1 MSINSRI
8 LIDAAQTPNTKTRQ
22 ATLKFLT
29 TLATTYCTAAQF
41 VIHSQTQQL
50 VDRAILKI
58 IQTALDQKSADLKS
72 QARFCI
78 AALYNCNP
86 SQVSIAMN
94 RNRNSINF
102 FFLLD
107 DDDAG

>member
-94 RNRNSINF
+94 RNSNSINF
-102 FFLLD
+102 FFPFR
-107 DDDAG
+107 